1 MLFYHSAV
9 VDRALATV
17 ACIAI
22 LRKTLILV
30 MATVMVRKMV
40 MVSVMIS
47 PAWMMTVTKA
57 ASHGHEEEPG
67 NL

>member
-30 MATVMVRKMV
+30 MATVMVKKMATVMVRKM
-40 MVSVMIS
+40 MN
-47 PAWMMTVTKA
+47 WQWCR
-57 ASHGHEEEPG
+57 
-67 NL
+67 